1 MLKLTP
7 RQQAFLDKLFE
18 LYCELKK
25 PAHYSTVADALGVNK
40 FSAYDMLK
48 VLEEKEMVASTYVL
62 NDEQNGPGRSQVLF
76 YPTHKA
82 AQFLTELKDEMRY
95 SSDWQNTKENILHQ
109 LEEACHNN
117 SVEAIREALS
127 KLPDVKTPLNYCAE
141 MISVLVLNL
150 ERMRDQ
156 NLRPALEA
164 ITTKGRVGLAALA
177 GLSLASALATDPDDT
192 GLTEKWLANT
202 KRFQTQLGELSEE
215 SIAKLS
221 AFLSDAM
228 NVLRRPSAS

>member
-18 LYCELKK
+18 LYRELKK

-109 LEEACHNN
+109 LEESCHNN

-127 KLPDVKTPLNYCAE
+127 KLPDVKTPLNYCAG

-177 GLSLASALATDPDDT
+177 GLSLASALATDPDDAS
-192 GLTEKWLANT
+192 LTEKWLANT

-215 SIAKLS
+215 SVTKLS